1 MRRHE
6 GDAAGTANDAGRLA
20 ACILFDRPARELGV
34 FSSILASFIAAL
46 LRVAVVVD
54 RLQHDGVIGR
64 DTVELGEWEAARARR

>member
-1 MRRHE
+1 
-6 GDAAGTANDAGRLA
+6 
-20 ACILFDRPARELGV
+20 LGV